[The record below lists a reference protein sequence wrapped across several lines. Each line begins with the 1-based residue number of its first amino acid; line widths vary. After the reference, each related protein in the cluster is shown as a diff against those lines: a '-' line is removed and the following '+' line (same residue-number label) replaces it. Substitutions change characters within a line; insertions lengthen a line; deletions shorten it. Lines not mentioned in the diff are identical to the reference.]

1 MTTSFSPSARAV
13 IVTAALF
20 IIIAG
25 MKLAAALLV
34 PLLLSVFIAV
44 ICFPLMARLQ
54 QQGLPKALSI
64 TLVLLLTILIGFSL
78 MFLIGNSLADFSQM
92 LPEYKQK
99 LSANWELGIQWITE
113 RGIAV
118 PGNIKELIDPSVA
131 LGLASSIFQGF
142 GNLLSKFFLILLV
155 VVFILTEAAG
165 FMQKLEPV
173 DSEDNYQ
180 KTPDGK
186 TFAQIFVEKLRN
198 YMGIKT
204 IMSLI
209 TGVVIGVAMW
219 LMGVDYPVLWGA
231 LAFMLNFVPSIGS
244 IIAAVPAVLLTLV
257 QLGFNTALL
266 VTAVYLVVN
275 ISISS
280 FIEPRYMGKGLGLS
294 IVVVFVSLVFW
305 GWVLGPV
312 GMLLSVPLT
321 ITVKLA
327 LNSKPETQNLGHLLG
342 PVESR

>member
-1 MTTSFSPSARAV
+1 MATSFSSSARAV

-34 PLLLSVFIAV
+34 PLLLSIFIAV

-78 MFLIGNSLADFSQM
+78 MLLIGNSVADFSQM

-99 LSANWELGIQWITE
+99 LSADWELGIQWITE

-118 PGNIKELIDPSVA
+118 PDNIRDVIDPTA
-131 LGLASSIFQGF
+131 AMGLASSIFQGF

-165 FMQKLEPV
+165 FTLKLGSV
-173 DSEDNYQ
+173 DSEDNGQ
-180 KTPDGK
+180 TTSEKA
-186 TFAQIFVEKLRN
+186 FAQVFVEKLRN

-321 ITVKLA
+321 IAVKLA
-327 LNSKPETQNLGHLLG
+327 LDSKPETQKIGQLLG
-342 PVESR
+342 PV

>member
-1 MTTSFSPSARAV
+1 MATSFSPSARAV

-54 QQGLPKALSI
+54 QQGLPKGLSI
-64 TLVLLLTILIGFSL
+64 TLVLLLTVLIGFSL
-78 MFLIGNSLADFSQM
+78 MLLIGNSLTDFSQM

-99 LSANWELGIQWITE
+99 LSAEWDLGIQWIAE

-118 PGNIKELIDPSVA
+118 PDNIRDVIDPTA
-131 LGLASSIFQGF
+131 AMGLASSIFKGF
-142 GNLLSKFFLILLV
+142 GNLVSKFFLILLV
-155 VVFILTEAAG
+155 VVFILAEAAG
-165 FMQKLEPV
+165 FMQKLAPV
-173 DSEDNYQ
+173 DNEDGSQ
-180 KTPDGK
+180 TTSDEK
-186 TFAQIFVEKLRN
+186 TFAQVFVEKLRN

-204 IMSLI
+204 IMSMI

-219 LMGVDYPVLWGA
+219 LIGVDYPVLWGA

-327 LNSKPETQNLGHLLG
+327 LDSKPETQKLGQLLG
-342 PVESR
+342 PVES